1 MPNLLE
7 TLVNDYNSESEKV
20 HDSFMNIYNI
30 DSLII

>member
-7 TLVNDYNSESEKV
+7 TPVNDYNSESENV
-20 HDSFMNIYNI
+20 YDSFMNIYNI